1 MATVNLDQLRDA
13 MEWVSTDFLDNEAY
27 ICRQTGKIYWIS
39 GDPGMIDDEEEPPED
54 IHDSDKYLSVPDKRE
69 LDLGSQLAFD
79 FAEEY
84 LPQHYDDVRNMF
96 RRRGAYGRFKGFLEQ
111 QKMLEKWYHYSD
123 KREAKALAE
132 WSVSMGLSL
141 ET

>member
-1 MATVNLDQLRDA
+1 MATVSLNQLQDA
-13 MEWVSTDFLDNEAY
+13 VEWVSFDLIDNEAY

-54 IHDSDKYLSVPDKRE
+54 IHDGDKYLRAPDKRE
-69 LDLGSQLAFD
+69 LELGNRLAFD
-79 FAEEY
+79 FAEQY

-96 RRRGAYGRFKGFLEQ
+96 RRRGAYGRFKGFLAQ
-111 QKMLEKWYHYSD
+111 QEMLEKWYRYSD
-123 KREAKALAE
+123 EQEAKALAE
-132 WSVSMGLSL
+132 WCESMGLSL